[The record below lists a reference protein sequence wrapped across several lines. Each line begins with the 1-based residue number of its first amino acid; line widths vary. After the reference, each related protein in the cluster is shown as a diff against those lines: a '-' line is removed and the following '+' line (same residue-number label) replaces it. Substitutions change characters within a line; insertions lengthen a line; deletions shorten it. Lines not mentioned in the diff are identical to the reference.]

1 MPDMTSAFRFTPDK
15 IAAYLKYH
23 TIEQA
28 LEDVA
33 VFAKKFTF
41 GNETVSPG
49 QVPWVFL
56 GAFVEL
62 FAPAK

>member
-1 MPDMTSAFRFTPDK
+1 MPDMTSSMRFTPDK
-15 IAAYLKYH
+15 IGAYLKYH

-28 LEDVA
+28 LEDVV
-33 VFAKKFTF
+33 VFAKQFTF
-41 GNETVSPG
+41 GNATVSPG

-62 FAPAK
+62 FTPAK